1 MSKRQCARV
10 EVRCTEDD
18 GRQTV
23 TVWEDA
29 EITETTVQAAQVSRL
44 ARPRD
49 ETPVVFRSMTV
60 GGSIVYQG
68 RTR

>member
-10 EVRCTEDD
+10 EVRCTDDD

-29 EITETTVQAAQVSRL
+29 EVSETTVGAAQVSRL

-49 ETPVVFRSMTV
+49 ESPVVFRSMTV

-68 RTR
+68 RTQ

>member
-1 MSKRQCARV
+1 MTGRHVARV
-10 EVRCTEDD
+10 EVRCTDDD

-29 EITETTVQAAQVSRL
+29 EVAETTVQAAHVSRL

-49 ETPVVFRSMTV
+49 ETPIVWRSMTV

-68 RTR
+68 RTQ

>member
-10 EVRCTEDD
+10 EVRCTEGD

-29 EITETTVQAAQVSRL
+29 EIAETTVQVAQVSRL

-49 ETPVVFRSMTV
+49 ETQVVFRSMTV

-68 RTR
+68 RTH

>member
-10 EVRCTEDD
+10 EVRCTDYD

-29 EITETTVQAAQVSRL
+29 EVAETTVQAAQVSRL

-49 ETPVVFRSMTV
+49 ESPIVWRSMTV

-68 RTR
+68 RTQ